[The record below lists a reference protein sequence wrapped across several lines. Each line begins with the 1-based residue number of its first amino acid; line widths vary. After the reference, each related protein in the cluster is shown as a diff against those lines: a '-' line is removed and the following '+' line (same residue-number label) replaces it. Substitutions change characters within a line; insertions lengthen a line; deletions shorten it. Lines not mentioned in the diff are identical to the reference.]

1 MEVQPN
7 FSQIE
12 SLLPSTPAAREGV
25 AGLALGQL
33 TFEDT
38 PLLSPAFPGAVVPL
52 WWVIDLRLH
61 IYGWVEDMGVMTFS
75 SDGCL

>member
-1 MEVQPN
+1 MQPN

-12 SLLPSTPAAREGV
+12 SLLPSTLAAREGV

-52 WWVIDLRLH
+52 WWVIGLRLH
-61 IYGWVEDMGVMTFS
+61 IYDWVEEMEVMAFS

>member
-1 MEVQPN
+1 M
-7 FSQIE
+7 
-12 SLLPSTPAAREGV
+12 

-38 PLLSPAFPGAVVPL
+38 PFLSPVFPGAVVPL
-52 WWVIDLRLH
+52 WWMIDLRLH
-61 IYGWVEDMGVMTFS
+61 IYGWIEDMGVMAFS